1 MNGFFVN
8 SQSGDDLKE
17 DAAKF
22 DYKLNM
28 IY

>member
-1 MNGFFVN
+1 MMNGFFVN

-28 IY
+28 I